1 MPFITEELFQR
12 LPFKKNKAESICIS
26 EFPKNI
32 SYIDDEVEKLG
43 EQIDLITHGMKS
55 VLSQFQINKTK
66 PKSAI
71 YTNDDK
77 LKDIINKEKEVIATL
92 GNVGEIILI
101 NDKNDEKIKGWL
113 SNVISSNLDVYLDI
127 KDKIDIDKEIE
138 RLKNS
143 LDERKKYAEGIN
155 NKMNKKDYIKAPEN
169 IRKETQEKLDNC
181 NIEIKKIEE
190 NIENLGKLK

>member
-1 MPFITEELFQR
+1 M
-12 LPFKKNKAESICIS
+12 
-26 EFPKNI
+26 
-32 SYIDDEVEKLG
+32 
-43 EQIDLITHGMKS
+43 
-55 VLSQFQINKTK
+55 
-66 PKSAI
+66 
-71 YTNDDK
+71 
-77 LKDIINKEKEVIATL
+77 INKEKEVIATL
-92 GNVGEIILI
+92 GNVGEIIII

-138 RLKNS
+138 RLKKS

-155 NKMNKKDYIKAPEN
+155 NKMKKKDFIKAPEN